1 MTQFAFSSLIDV
13 KVGGA
18 ALPPTKMADGV
29 ADKLVAAWVDL
40 GAGVPGAFQL
50 TFRDKARR
58 EVLDL
63 ANIKIGTKIVLAPV
77 ADGKG
82 AQDPLLTGEVTGL
95 EADYD
100 GAGTFTVVRGY
111 DFGHRLLRQ
120 RRVVGYTKMTA
131 AAIVRKLVEQ
141 SSIKVGRI
149 EPTRP
154 AYDFITQDNITDW
167 DFIAR
172 LADENEKVMYLD
184 SDGKFQF
191 VSRERASGAPP
202 EGTDGEKSQLV
213 LQGGR
218 DVLRCRAAVTS
229 TDQVPQVEVRGWDVG
244 AKRALTSKVDALT
257 NPAIDIGAR
266 PGEMAKKFKA
276 TRLVETST
284 PYDQQPQV
292 KRAAESLADDVT
304 SSFAELEVTVRG
316 NPKIRPDVPVLL
328 EDVGEPFEGKY
339 TVTGVRHSFENGRP
353 YRTQVTVSGRQ
364 WRSLYGLASGGA
376 KTATRMPSVANGVV
390 TDVKDPQRLGRVKL
404 KFPWLNPTYV
414 SDWTRTVQLG
424 GVSGGSIIPLDVNDE
439 VLVAFDRGALD
450 HPFVIGGLYNGKD
463 RPRPGDV
470 PLHDKLS
477 GKASRHTLADREFN
491 RIDLL
496 SQQTGLRK
504 RGVRLSTG
512 NNRLVINLD
521 RTKTEITVDSKGSV
535 SIKGSRSV
543 SVEAGADLSLKA
555 GGSLS
560 LDAGGSLSV
569 GAGGAMSLRA
579 GAAMSIDAG
588 MAMAI
593 NSTAMVIDAK
603 AALNITAA
611 LAASIEG
618 ATVTVTGAAVSLL
631 GPAITANRMPVV

>member
-1 MTQFAFSSLIDV
+1 MTLLAFSSVIDV
-13 KVGGA
+13 RVGGGK
-18 ALPPTKMADGV
+18 LPATV
-29 ADKLVAAWVDL
+29 ADKLVSAWVDL
-40 GAGVPGAFQL
+40 GAGVPGAFEL
-50 TFRDKARR
+50 AFRDKARR
-58 EVLDL
+58 EVLGL
-63 ANIKIGTKIVLAPV
+63 AGIRIGTKIELAAV

-100 GAGTFTVVRGY
+100 GTGTFTVVRGY
-111 DFGHRLLRQ
+111 DLGHRLLRR
-120 RRVVGYTKMTA
+120 RRVAGYTKMTA
-131 AAIVRKLVEQ
+131 AAIARKLVPQ
-141 SSIKVGRI
+141 SGIPLGRI

-154 AYDFITQDNITDW
+154 DYDFITQDNVTDW
-167 DFIAR
+167 DFLAR

-184 SDGKFQF
+184 SEGRFQF

-202 EGTDGEKSQLV
+202 EGTDTDKSAFV
-213 LQGGR
+213 LQAGR

-229 TDQVPQVEVRGWDVG
+229 TDQVPEVEARGWDVG
-244 AKRALTSKVDALT
+244 AKRALTSKTKTLT
-257 NPAIDIGAR
+257 NPALDIGAE
-266 PGEMAKKFKA
+266 PGEMARKFPSGD
-276 TRLVETST
+276 LVETST
-284 PYDQQPQV
+284 PYDQQAQV

-304 SSFAELEVTVRG
+304 SAFAELEVTVHG
-316 NPKIRPDVPVLL
+316 NPRLRPDVAVLL

-339 TVTGVRHSFENGRP
+339 TVTGVRHTFENGRP
-353 YRTQVTVSGRQ
+353 YRTRVTVSGRQ

-376 KTATRMPSVANGVV
+376 AAAPRLPSVANAVV

-404 KFPWLNPTYV
+404 TFPWLDDSYV

-439 VLVAFDRGALD
+439 VLVAFDRGSLD
-450 HPFVIGGLYNGKD
+450 HPFVLGGLYNGKD

-491 RIDLL
+491 RVDLL

-512 NNRLVINLD
+512 NDRLVINLD

-543 SVEAGADLSLKA
+543 SVEAGLNLTLKA
-555 GGSLS
+555 GGSLK
-560 LDAGGSLSV
+560 LS
-569 GAGGAMSLRA
+569 AGGAMTLDSV
-579 GAAMSIDAG
+579 GAL
-588 MAMAI
+588 AI
-593 NSTAMVIDAK
+593 NSGVMAIDAK
-603 AALNITAA
+603 GALSISAALDANIQA
-611 LAASIEG
+611 LNMQM
-618 ATVTVTGAAVSLL
+618 TGAKIAML
-631 GPAITANRMPVV
+631 GLVTANGEPVI